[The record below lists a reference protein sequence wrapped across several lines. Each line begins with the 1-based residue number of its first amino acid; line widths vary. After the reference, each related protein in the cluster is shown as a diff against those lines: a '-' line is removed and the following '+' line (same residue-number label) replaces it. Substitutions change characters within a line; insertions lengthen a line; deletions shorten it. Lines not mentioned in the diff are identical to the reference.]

1 MRVYGGFASPADVTD
16 RLAPACPTNAS
27 SPASVAIT
35 WAPPVAA
42 SRAVVSKPVVWLPPI
57 VWPAPDL
64 AVSFLLS
71 TAPRRFT
78 PAGWPAPTTGWSPWP
93 APVPVPMATPLV
105 LAPPSTIADVAV
117 VGHDRSAVRRGRS
130 LVYAAAGLAA
140 AAVGVVAIVIR

>member
-1 MRVYGGFASPADVTD
+1 MRVYGGFASPTDVTD
-16 RLAPACPTNAS
+16 RVAPAHPTNQ
-27 SPASVAIT
+27 SPASSASPT
-35 WAPPVAA
+35 WAPPVAV
-42 SRAVVSKPVVWLPPI
+42 SRAVVSKPVVWSPPA

-78 PAGWPAPTTGWSPWP
+78 PATWAAPTKGWSPWP

-130 LVYAAAGLAA
+130 LAYAVAGLAA
-140 AAVGVVAIVIR
+140 AVVGFAVIVIR